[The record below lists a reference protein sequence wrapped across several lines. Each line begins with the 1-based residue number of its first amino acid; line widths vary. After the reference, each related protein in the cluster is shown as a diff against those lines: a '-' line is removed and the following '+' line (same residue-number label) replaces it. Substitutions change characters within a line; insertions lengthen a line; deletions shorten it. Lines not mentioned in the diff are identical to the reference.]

1 MIMLT
6 LTNTGKSQTFRI
18 FVLYPPGLSNNLKS
32 FVKLFFR
39 EIIWEDTRMG
49 DKRCTVNFL
58 LESQTKAEDES
69 F

>member
-6 LTNTGKSQTFRI
+6 LTNTGQSQTFRI
-18 FVLYPPGLSNNLKS
+18 FVFYPSGLSNNLKS

-39 EIIWEDTRMG
+39 EIIWEDTSMG

-58 LESQTKAEDES
+58 IESKIKAEDES